1 MSNLLF
7 LSILELILVAF
18 LEIPVSM
25 LSIQLFCLILMTVAD
40 STVLYHNGSVFSKE
54 GPPDCWILIKDGKV
68 AARGNSADQI
78 KNINLAENN
87 VAEVDLQG
95 KLLTP
100 GRRDK

>member
-1 MSNLLF
+1 M
-7 LSILELILVAF
+7 
-18 LEIPVSM
+18 
-25 LSIQLFCLILMTVAD
+25 AD
-40 STVLYHNGSVFSKE
+40 STVLYHNGSVFSTE

-78 KNINLAENN
+78 KDLSLADT
-87 VAEVDLQG
+87 AEVDLQG